1 MTRNVNAANVMEF
14 ALYFFFPFFGL
25 VAHTG
30 SPSVLRNIRQR
41 PWWADSFSAVHS
53 GQISG

>member
-14 ALYFFFPFFGL
+14 ALYFFCPFFGL

-30 SPSVLRNIRQR
+30 SPSVLRNIRRR